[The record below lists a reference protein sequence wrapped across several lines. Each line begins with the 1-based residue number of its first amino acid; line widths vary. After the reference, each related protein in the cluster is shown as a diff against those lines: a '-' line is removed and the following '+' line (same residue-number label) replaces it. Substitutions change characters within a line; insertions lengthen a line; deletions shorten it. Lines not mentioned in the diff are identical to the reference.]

1 MVRILPTIFLAVA
14 AFLTSMVLNR
24 LIAIERSE
32 IGLLKAFG
40 YSNAAVGWHYAQLV
54 IAISSLGVA
63 LGVGLGAWFGQALTA
78 MYAELYRFPFIIF
91 RPSGAVFAVAAGV
104 SIGSAL
110 IGTARAVLRAVR
122 LPPAE
127 AMRPPAP
134 TLFSREGLA
143 SRVERLF
150 DQPTRMIFRQIT
162 RFPARSGGSIFG
174 IAMAVGLLVTAL
186 QWPDA
191 IDRMLEVYFYEGQ
204 RQDLTVGFAEAKSSE
219 VETQLARLPGVF
231 AVQGVRSVAARLRA
245 GPRSR
250 REAIQGVP
258 AEAQLSP
265 VYDSRVGLVELPPAG
280 LLISTK
286 LAELLAVEPGQS
298 VTVEV
303 LEGRRP
309 VLEVPVAGTF
319 ETTIGTPAYM
329 RSDALHRILR
339 ERPVASSVHLRV
351 DPRQEPE
358 LFAALKQL
366 PAVSGITLR
375 RAAVEKFNETM
386 AETMLIFT
394 GVFALFS
401 ATLAFGVAYNS
412 TRVSLSERARELATL
427 RVLGQTRL
435 EISYILLGEVALL
448 AFLGLPIGC
457 LVGAGISWIMS
468 TSFETDLYRVPL
480 VLEETTFGMAVAIAV
495 ISVAISAAIV
505 RQRLDRLD
513 LIAVLKTRE

>member
-1 MVRILPTIFLAVA
+1 MT
-14 AFLTSMVLNR
+14 
-24 LIAIERSE
+24 
-32 IGLLKAFG
+32 
-40 YSNAAVGWHYAQLV
+40 H
-54 IAISSLGVA
+54 
-63 LGVGLGAWFGQALTA
+63 

-91 RPSGAVFAVAAGV
+91 EPSLSVFVLAAAV

-110 IGTARAVLRAVR
+110 LGTARAVLRAVR

-127 AMRPPAP
+127 AMRPPSP
-134 TLFSREGLA
+134 TLFASEGIGA
-143 SRVERLF
+143 RIERIF

-162 RFPARSGGSIFG
+162 RFPARSGGTIFG
-174 IAMAVGLLVTAL
+174 IAMAVGLLVMAL

-191 IDRMLEVYFYEGQ
+191 IDRMLEIYFYEGQ
-204 RQDLTVGFAEAKSSE
+204 RQDVTVGLGEVKSSE
-219 VETQLARLPGVF
+219 VTQSLVRLPGVL
-231 AVQGVRSVAARLRA
+231 AAEPVRSVAARLRS

-250 REAIQGVP
+250 REAVQGVP
-258 AEAQLSP
+258 AGAKLSP
-265 VYDSRVGLVELPPAG
+265 VYDSGRGELEIPPAG
-280 LLISTK
+280 LLVSTK
-286 LAELLAVEPGQS
+286 LAELLAVEPGDRI
-298 VTVEV
+298 TVEV

-309 VLEVPVAGTF
+309 VLDVPVAGLF

-329 RSDALHRILR
+329 RMDALNALLR
-339 ERPVASSVHLRV
+339 ERPVASAVHLAV
-351 DPRQEPE
+351 DPLRERE
-358 LFAALKQL
+358 LFRALEKI
-366 PAVSGITLR
+366 PAVSGVTLR

-401 ATLAFGVAYNS
+401 ATLAFGVAYNA

-448 AFLGLPIGC
+448 AAMGLPIGC
-457 LVGAGISWIMS
+457 GVGALISWFMS
-468 TSFETDLYRVPL
+468 SQFETELYRVPL
-480 VLEETTFGMAVAIAV
+480 VLQHTTFGMAVAIAV